1 MWLSSGAA
9 LCTLPCP
16 YTFQCVVGAAELVLG
31 GAASV
36 HLTRACRPP
45 SFFFFFALVA
55 TGLATAGVTRLP
67 LFRDFGTAEL
77 VLGGP
82 LLFIR
87 VVPPTSPL
95 PCPWYCLALAT
106 HRLQL
111 TVASSR
117 SLPPFCHRL
126 CGCAYGTLFRVVAN
140 ALARARLCRPP
151 PSTTLC
157 PCTFAAAALPTTF
170 PLPPPSPPSRR
181 RGSYLFRMYL
191 VSRHSMLWLKEWFD
205 STGPG
210 AGTSKLSSCRGPPR
224 AYSGCLSGSVF
235 ASFGA
240 RRRCPCRPHAFF
252 RYRRLRHRSRRR
264 RAPRFSALPCHTSHQ
279 QATFM

>member
-1 MWLSSGAA
+1 M
-9 LCTLPCP
+9 
-16 YTFQCVVGAAELVLG
+16 
-31 GAASV
+31 

-55 TGLATAGVTRLP
+55 TALATAGVTRLP

-224 AYSGCLSGSVF
+224 AYSSCFGGSMLPPSRSPPLPVPPPRLLSLPPPSPPL
-235 ASFGA
+235 A
-240 RRRCPCRPHAFF
+240 PPP
-252 RYRRLRHRSRRR
+252 
-264 RAPRFSALPCHTSHQ
+264 RAPIQCFTVPYESSASHIHVGDSP
-279 QATFM
+279 